1 MIDISVILPVY
12 NRENFLE
19 KSLDSLEKQSFKNFE
34 LLIVDDGSSDSSC
47 VMAEKFCKR
56 NCNWKLFKLDHKG
69 VSNARIHGINNSV
82 GKYLSFVDSDD
93 YVEPDFLEVLFNNI
107 GDSQISVCNYRTQYG
122 HFKIK
127 VVSVWFHRSGTF
139 YRDQILKSLIIDL
152 SMKSFLWNKLF
163 DRKLFEDIFIPEM
176 CFEDKIMCLQLFSK
190 IEKCSVVNKV
200 LYNYHKNTSSLT
212 WKLNEETL
220 NDYIKFSEF
229 LKFFFTS
236 TKEYKKFHMSH
247 KIFSFHVFIIIFKV
261 LFYKYIIK
269 NRNITCF
276 CQKLI
281 YNYKRVIKSVS
292 LNADPCSIDVA
303 KK

>member
-47 VMAEKFCKR
+47 VIVEKFCKR
-56 NCNWKLFKLDHKG
+56 NSNWKLFKLDHKG
-69 VSNARIHGINNSV
+69 VSNARIHGINHSV

-93 YVEPDFLEVLFNNI
+93 YVEPNFLEVLFNNI
-107 GDSQISVCNYRTQYG
+107 GNSQISVCNYRTQYG
-122 HFKIK
+122 NSKIK
-127 VVSVWFHRSGTF
+127 IVSIWFHRSGTF
-139 YRDQILKSLIIDL
+139 SRNQMMKSLIMDL

-163 DRKLFEDIFIPEM
+163 DRNLFKDIFIPEM

-190 IEKCSVVNKV
+190 IEKCNITNKV

-212 WKLNEETL
+212 WKMNEKTL
-220 NDYIKFSEF
+220 DDYIKFSEF
-229 LKFFFTS
+229 LKDFLMS
-236 TKEYKKFHMSH
+236 TNEYKNFHISH

-261 LFYKYIIK
+261 LFYKYVIENKDII
-269 NRNITCF
+269 CF
-276 CQKLI
+276 FEKLI
-281 YNYKRVIKSVS
+281 YNYKRIIKSIK
-292 LNADPCSIDVA
+292 LKNIA
-303 KK
+303 KNK